1 MMVAALLLAYVG
13 WLGLCLAMPRHQRP
27 LLQRELDAGRSRG
40 LRLAGWLMLGLS
52 FMAAVAAQG
61 WQLGPVAWVACL
73 AVSGIG
79 LVLALPYQP
88 RGCLRFA
95 GLALVLAPVLS
106 ILG

>member
-1 MMVAALLLAYVG
+1 MMVAALLLAYAG
-13 WLGLCLAMPRHQRP
+13 WMGLCLAMPRHQRP
-27 LLQRELDAGRSRG
+27 LLQRELDVGQSRG

-52 FMAAVAAQG
+52 FAAAVAAQG
-61 WQLGPVAWVACL
+61 WQLGSVAWVACL

-79 LVLALPYQP
+79 LVLALPYRP

-95 GLALVLAPVLS
+95 VLALVLAPLLS

>member
-79 LVLALPYQP
+79 LVLALPYHP